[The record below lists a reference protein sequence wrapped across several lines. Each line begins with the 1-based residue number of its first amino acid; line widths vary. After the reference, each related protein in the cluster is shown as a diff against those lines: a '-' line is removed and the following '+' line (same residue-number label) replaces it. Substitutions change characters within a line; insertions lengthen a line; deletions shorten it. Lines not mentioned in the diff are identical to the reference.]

1 MRSSSVYDYRVI
13 NKTHMSDFVDF
24 DQLLEHLADDPEINA
39 EVDANNA
46 MWDEEAAASME
57 MTVDEFHKWL
67 AIDKTQPIAIIQNE
81 RMCNA
86 S

>member
-1 MRSSSVYDYRVI
+1 MRFSSVYDYRVI
-13 NKTHMSDFVDF
+13 NKTHMTDL
-24 DQLLEHLADDPEINA
+24 DQLLEDLVKDPEFIA

-67 AIDKTQPIAIIQNE
+67 AIDKTQPIDIIQNE

>member
-13 NKTHMSDFVDF
+13 NKTHMSDFVDL
-24 DQLLEHLADDPEINA
+24 DQLLEDLAKDPEFIA

-67 AIDKTQPIAIIQNE
+67 AIDKTQPIDIIQNE

>member
-1 MRSSSVYDYRVI
+1 MTDL
-13 NKTHMSDFVDF
+13 
-24 DQLLEHLADDPEINA
+24 DQLLEDLVKDPDFIA

-67 AIDKTQPIAIIQNE
+67 AIDKTQPIDIIQNE